1 MNNAKKILFAL
12 SLIFFTNG
20 IISAQGLNNNYPADS
35 IDVVNGM
42 ALLGIDMFKF
52 PIKSTEKCYI
62 NIITEEYRA
71 DTLYQTRVTYDNK
84 SEFFKKYKLYEVYEV
99 DSIAKWLRIY
109 CYEKSD
115 SLLKIKF
122 CWPGIII
129 EYGIEVEMNN
139 DIGYRAYDF
148 SDLKVGE
155 KTHLMI
161 RYSKESTPEPR
172 HCPGGRSPEE
182 VAKIYDRVIVISA
195 ELFELEE

>member
-1 MNNAKKILFAL
+1 MIFAKKVLFL
-12 SLIFFTNG
+12 LTLLFFSHS
-20 IISAQGLNNNYPADS
+20 ISSSQGLNNNYPADS

-52 PIKSTEKCYI
+52 PVKSTEKCYI

-71 DTLYQTRVTYDNK
+71 DTLYHTRVTYD
-84 SEFFKKYKLYEVYEV
+84 STSDFFKKYKLYEVYEV

-109 CYEKSD
+109 SYDKND
-115 SLLKIKF
+115 SLLKIKL
-122 CWPGIII
+122 CWSGIII
-129 EYGIEVEMNN
+129 EYGLDVEPNN

-155 KTHLMI
+155 KTALMI
-161 RYSKESTPEPR
+161 RYSKESTTEPR
-172 HCPGGRSPEE
+172 HCPGGRSPEA

-195 ELFELEE
+195 ELFVLYE